1 MRIMFRLSLLCALAL
16 LGAARPLPA
25 APSVA
30 TLGSDV
36 STRAA
41 ALALF
46 NAEYRSP
53 SAAALIEWTGQP
65 APTCMIGAT
74 SVAFRAATLQRI
86 NYFRAA
92 AGLGPV
98 SLSEEYS
105 LKAQAAALM
114 VQANPTKLS
123 HKMYPPEQWR
133 CHTTAG
139 QDAGAT
145 SNLAQ
150 GSNGPDAIDGYMFDY
165 GEGNKD
171 AGHRRW
177 LLYPQTQRMGTGD
190 TATIFWGVPY
200 PETNVLWVM
209 DDQINAPDPAVRDGF
224 VAWPPQGFAP
234 YQVVFPRWS
243 FSVADANFAAATV
256 SVTSGGQPV
265 QVEVESR
272 SANYGNP
279 TLVWRMAGLGAS
291 VSWPKPSADTPYQVT
306 ITGVQVGGESRS
318 YSYSVTVFDPDKSV
332 FTPTNWS
339 YLPLVRR

>member
-1 MRIMFRLSLLCALAL
+1 MRFLFRLSLLCALAL

-25 APSVA
+25 APSA
-30 TLGSDV
+30 APLGSDV

-46 NAEYRSP
+46 NTEYRGP
-53 SAAALIEWTGQP
+53 SAAAPIEWTGQP
-65 APTCMIGAT
+65 APTCVIGTT
-74 SVAFRAATLQRI
+74 SAAFRAATIQRI

-92 AGLGPV
+92 AGISPV

-114 VQANPTKLS
+114 VQANLGTLS
-123 HKMYPPEQWR
+123 HSMPPGWP
-133 CHTTAG
+133 CHTSAG
-139 QDAGAT
+139 QEAGQK

-177 LLYPQTQRMGTGD
+177 LLFPQTQRMGTGD
-190 TATIFWGVPY
+190 TATIFRGIPY
-200 PETNVLWVM
+200 SESNVLWVM

-243 FSVADANFAAATV
+243 FSVANANFAAATV

-265 QVEVESR
+265 QVAVESR
-272 SANYGNP
+272 DAGYGNP

-291 VSWPKPSADTPYQVT
+291 TSWPKPSADTPYQVT

-332 FTPTNWS
+332 FTPTSWA